1 MTADY
6 DLPVFNLKAVVQET
20 GLKPDTIRAWERR
33 YGLPEPDRTSGGHR
47 LYSRKE
53 VDTLKW
59 LMARQDEGL
68 SISRAV
74 DLWHAL
80 EADGQAPLQAMP
92 FHSTTMAHHAGVVAG
107 GEDVIAGMRAMWI
120 EACQQFDEQR
130 AETIV
135 AEALGRYPAE
145 TVCYQMLQRGLSELG
160 EQWYLG
166 ESTVQQE
173 HFASEM
179 AMRRVEALVAAAPL
193 PTRPGK
199 VLIGCPEGENHSFAA
214 LLVALTVKRL
224 GWETIYLGGSVPIQ
238 HLRETVQQAK
248 PRLIVMP
255 AQQLLSAAR
264 LPAAAKVAEETRALF
279 GFGGLIFNRVPALRE
294 YIPGYFL
301 GESIA
306 SMGERVEQ
314 IMTSRPAPQAG
325 IPPSRVYQIAAA
337 YFEQRRVGIEARM
350 WQLTQEDAAL
360 LRTHLFDANRFFA
373 QGIQAALTLGDLH
386 LLEGDIEWFREV
398 MPIYDLPP
406 DLLPHFLSLYRE
418 AAQDILDERGE
429 IVLSWLD
436 TILQA
441 A

>member
-6 DLPVFNLKAVVQET
+6 VLPVFNLKAVVQET

-47 LYSRKE
+47 LYSQQE

-80 EADGQAPLQAMP
+80 EADGQDPLQAMP
-92 FHSTTMAHHAGVVAG
+92 FHITTTAHHAGVAAG
-107 GEDVIAGMRAMWI
+107 GEDVVAEMREMWV
-120 EACQQFDEQR
+120 EACQQFDGQR
-130 AETIV
+130 AQNVIT
-135 AEALGRYPAE
+135 EALSLYPAE
-145 TVCYQMLQRGLSELG
+145 TVCYELLQRGVSEIG
-160 EQWYLG
+160 EQWYHG
-166 ESTVQQE
+166 ELTVQQE

-179 AMRRVEALVAAAPL
+179 ATRRVEALIAAASP
-193 PTRPGK
+193 PTRPGR

-214 LLVALTVKRL
+214 LLVALTLKRL
-224 GWETIYLGGSVPIQ
+224 GWEVVYLGASVPSQ
-238 HLRETVQQAK
+238 RLHETLQQVR

-255 AQQLLSAAR
+255 AQQLFAAAR
-264 LPAAAKVAEETRALF
+264 LPELARIAEEAETLF
-279 GFGGLIFNRVPALRE
+279 GFGGLIFNRVPALRDTV
-294 YIPGYFL
+294 PGYFL
-301 GESIA
+301 GESLADI
-306 SMGERVEQ
+306 GEHVEQ
-314 IMTSRPAPQAG
+314 IMTMRPALQAG
-325 IPPSRVYQIAAA
+325 IRPSKAYRTAAE

-350 WQLTQEDAAL
+350 WQLTEESAAL

-386 LLEGDIEWFREV
+386 LLDEDIAWFRGT

-406 DLLPHFLSLYRE
+406 ELLPRFLSLYRE

-429 IVLSWLD
+429 IVLTWLD
-436 TILQA
+436 EIRQA
-441 A
+441 V